1 MHPDWFFYTSRS
13 GSDTAVSR
21 PWPRH
26 LARRAASALAALA
39 FALGAAPAAAQQGA
53 EGTIAGVVTDEADIP
68 LSAAQV
74 RVRGGSQGAITDE
87 AGRFRIVG
95 MQQDVG
101 TNLTI
106 EARRIGYRLTTANVR
121 VGDQD
126 IRIRMPVSALSLGS
140 VVVTG
145 QAGEATKRE
154 LGVSVAQVD
163 ASEAVEN
170 GNVPDVQTLI
180 NGRAPGVT
188 ILQNSGTIGS
198 GAMVRIRGG
207 SSFSL
212 SNQPL
217 IYIDGVRVDN
227 TQGAGPLNQA
237 FGSSSTSRWND
248 INPNDIESIEII
260 KGPAATT
267 LYGTE
272 AANGVIQIITKR
284 GSVGAPTWDVTV
296 RQGITQFADPEGR
309 LWRNYSEVIDP
320 VTEEPIDTVSLDQVE
335 YQKSKGN
342 DIWTN
347 GHLQT
352 YSVGLGGGGSAYRY
366 YVSGNLQ
373 NDRGVERINK
383 QRLQS
388 LRANFGLFPSSKLD
402 ISTNIGYVWGRTDL
416 PLEAG
421 GGGTTWTTF
430 WANAGNLNNEPPGY
444 DFDGF
449 YSAKPEDYYRQ
460 FQIWQDIQRLTASVQ
475 MTHRPLSWLTHRLTA
490 GTDQGYEDGHEVAPI
505 QFDLANIFGTTAT
518 EGYHEL
524 FTRDISLHTVNYN
537 ATASAGLLPG
547 LRASTS
553 IGADLYLRTTQRMYQ
568 YGERFPA
575 PGVTAINSTTQG
587 RVAQQTVE
595 EHNTA
600 GVFLQQEVAW
610 QDRVFL
616 TLGVRMDDNSAFG
629 KSFDEVYYPKASLS
643 WIASDESYVRIPFL
657 TTLKLRAAYGE
668 SGQAPTPYAAVPV
681 YQAAIGFGNTAAVTP
696 QSLGNVDLGP
706 ERGFETEVG
715 FDAAFFDDRAG
726 VEFTYFFG
734 GTRDAILRRQ
744 VPPSSGFPGT
754 QLVNG
759 GELERRGIEVLL
771 RGTPLQR
778 ERTSLDL
785 TLSLSTNETEVADLN
800 GADFIQAATNV
811 RHALGRP
818 VGSWFGKR
826 VVGATRN
833 ADGTADEV
841 FCDDGSGGQ
850 VACGSAPVVYLGR
863 TTPNMEGAFTSTLR
877 VFENVQISAMIDW
890 KSGYKKLDGNRRVRC
905 FLFIMC
911 RENFYPEE
919 FSDIVVG
926 EVASSSHLSGYVQD
940 ASYTKLRE
948 VSVTYALPAQ
958 WAEMVNA
965 GALSLSLAGRNLY
978 TWTDYDGLEP
988 EASFQGGDRG
998 FGQWEQNVTPQLR
1011 SFVTSIQM
1019 TF

>member
-1 MHPDWFFYTSRS
+1 MHPDWFTSTSTS
-13 GSDTAVSR
+13 GREGV
-21 PWPRH
+21 PRARRWT
-26 LARRAASALAALA
+26 LARRAVSALAAAVA
-39 FALGAAPAAAQQGA
+39 FLGAIPAAAQQGA
-53 EGTIAGVVTDEADIP
+53 SESTIAGVVTDEADMP

-74 RVRGGSQGAITDE
+74 RVRGGGQGALTDE

-95 MQQDVG
+95 VPGAVG
-101 TNLTI
+101 ASITL
-106 EARRIGYRLTTANVR
+106 EARRISFRLTTVTAR

-126 IRIRMPVSALSLGS
+126 VRVRMPVSALSLGS

-163 ASEAVEN
+163 ASEIVERGAVR
-170 GNVPDVQTLI
+170 DVQALI

-188 ILQNSGTIGS
+188 ILQTSGTIGS
-198 GAMVRIRGG
+198 GATVRIRGA

-227 TQGAGPLNQA
+227 AQGTGPLNQA

-248 INPNDIESIEII
+248 INPNDIESIEIVR
-260 KGPAATT
+260 GPAATT

-284 GSVGAPTWDVTV
+284 GSVGAPRWDVTV
-296 RQGITQFADPEGR
+296 RQGINQFADPEGR
-309 LWRNYSEVIDP
+309 LWTNYTEVDDGAGG
-320 VTEEPIDTVSLDQVE
+320 VDTVALDQVDRYE
-335 YQKSKGN
+335 DMGKE
-342 DIWTN
+342 IWTN

-352 YSVGLGGGGSAYRY
+352 YSIGLGGGSTAYRY

-373 NDRGVERINK
+373 NDRGIERVNK

-388 LRANFGLFPSSKLD
+388 MRANFGLFPSSKLD
-402 ISTNIGYVWGRTDL
+402 VSTNIGYVWGRTDL

-421 GGGTTWTTF
+421 GGGTTWTTY
-430 WANAGNLNNEPPGY
+430 WANAGNLNNPPPGY

-449 YSAKPEDYYRQ
+449 YSAKPEDYYKQ

-475 MTHRPLSWLTHRLTA
+475 VTHRPFSWLTQRLTA

-505 QFDLANIFGTTAT
+505 RTELANIFGTTAT

-524 FTRDISLHTVNYN
+524 LTRDISLHTVNYN
-537 ATASAGLLPG
+537 VTGTASLLPG
-547 LRASTS
+547 LRSSTS
-553 IGADLYLRTTQRMYQ
+553 VGADLYLRTTQRMYE

-575 PGVTAINSTTQG
+575 PGVTAINSTTRG

-600 GVFLQQEVAW
+600 GAFLQEELAW
-610 QDRVFL
+610 QDRLFL

-681 YQAAIGFGNTAAVTP
+681 YQAAVGYLNSAAVTP

-706 ERGFETEVG
+706 ERGYETELG
-715 FDAAFFDDRAG
+715 FDAAFFEDRAG

-734 GTRDAILRRQ
+734 GTRDAILQRQ
-744 VPPSSGFPGT
+744 VAPSSGFPGT

-759 GELERRGIEVLL
+759 GELERSGVELLL
-771 RGTPLQR
+771 RGTPFIR
-778 ERTSLDL
+778 ERTALDL

-800 GADFIQAATNV
+800 GAPFIQAATNV

-818 VGSWFGKR
+818 VGAWYGRR
-826 VVGATRN
+826 VVGADRN
-833 ADGTADEV
+833 ADGTASV
-841 FCDDGSGGQ
+841 AYCDDGAGGQ
-850 VACGSAPVVYLGR
+850 VACSSAPVVYLGR
-863 TTPNMEGAFTSTLR
+863 TTPNVEGAFTSSLR
-877 VFENVQISAMIDW
+877 FLENFQLSAMIDW
-890 KSGYKKLDGNRRVRC
+890 KAGYKKLDGNRRVRC
-905 FLFIMC
+905 FLFSLC
-911 RENFYPEE
+911 RENYYPDE
-919 FSDIVVG
+919 FSDVVVG
-926 EVASSSHLSGYVQD
+926 EITSSANLSGMVQD

-948 VSVTYALPAQ
+948 VSLTYNLPSELASRF
-958 WAEMVNA
+958 NA
-965 GALSLSLAGRNLY
+965 GAVSVSFAGRNLF
-978 TWTDYDGLEP
+978 TWTDYEGLEP

-1011 SFVTSIQM
+1011 SFVGSIQM